1 MSDPNNFTDLEWHV
15 TYNRRGLSFIFSEN
29 SLNIV
34 KFSSI
39 IVENTVIFGTEVVT
53 ESLTF
58 DGIFEFL
65 KQFKRIF
72 DVTET
77 SEICINEIL

>member
-15 TYNRRGLSFIFSEN
+15 TYNRRGLSFIFTEN

>member
-34 KFSSI
+34 ELSSI

>member
-1 MSDPNNFTDLEWHV
+1 MSDPNNFSDLEWHV